1 MQVSTTRHLSGVSIG
16 RTAEFGYSFSGSDA
30 TADATC
36 TRVSGG
42 SGSTIGTSATETA
55 GSTPAGSGGSR
66 GNVATAATEFIATD
80 SNAVTDVGAALTDAA
95 AAVAGFFL
103 INVTVFSIPDEP
115 TPPTT
120 AAPQPARATVPLNAA
135 KTANRAGS
143 ITSPSP
149 IEARPRL
156 APRSSPAKYHPS
168 CQ

>member
-30 TADATC
+30 AADATC
-36 TRVSGG
+36 TLVSGG

-66 GNVATAATEFIATD
+66 GKVATAATELIANESKQWTG
-80 SNAVTDVGAALTDAA
+80 VGRPLPNAA

-103 INVTVFSIPDEP
+103 INVTIISIPDEP

-120 AAPQPARATVPLNAA
+120 AAPQPARATVPLNA
-135 KTANRAGS
+135 
-143 ITSPSP
+143 
-149 IEARPRL
+149 
-156 APRSSPAKYHPS
+156 
-168 CQ
+168 